1 MSYENKTKAGFV
13 NIIGKPN
20 VGKSTLLNSIL
31 DFKLSIVTSK
41 PQTTRNSIL
50 GIYTKD
56 NVQIVFID
64 TPGILKPNY
73 QLQTFM
79 IQEID
84 RSFKD
89 IDLILFLIDVN
100 KFELEEI
107 KEQYNTYHKN
117 FSTNSTICVVNK
129 IDLLKKEEVIVIID
143 ELSKNFPFKEIVPVS
158 ARDNFNIDELLK
170 TIISYLPEHK
180 FFYDSDSLTVHK
192 EKFFVSEIIREA
204 ALKLYNQEIPYSV
217 WIEIEEYKDAED
229 KNKVFIKANVLIEKD
244 SQKKIIIGEKGR
256 MIKMLGTKARKEI
269 ESFLSRDVYLELFV
283 KVKKDWKNDTKF
295 LKSHFTKQ

>member
-1 MSYENKTKAGFV
+1 MSYEKKTKAGFV

-31 DFKLSIVTSK
+31 DYKLSIVTSK

-50 GIYTKD
+50 GIYTKN

-79 IQEID
+79 VQEID
-84 RSFKD
+84 KSFKD
-89 IDLILFLIDVN
+89 IDLILYIIDVHR
-100 KFELEEI
+100 FDLEEV
-107 KEQYNTYHKN
+107 KDQYNNYHKN
-117 FSTNSTICVVNK
+117 FSNHNTICVINK
-129 IDLLKKEEVIVIID
+129 IDLLKKEEVLVLID

-158 ARDNFNIDELLK
+158 ARDNFNVDELLK

-180 FFYDSDSLTVHK
+180 YFYDSDSLTVHK

-217 WIEIEEYKDAED
+217 WIDIEEFKDAVD
-229 KNKVFIKANVLIEKD
+229 KRKVYIGANILIEKE
-244 SQKKIIIGEKGR
+244 SQKKIIIGEKGK
-256 MIKMLGTKARKEI
+256 MIKMLGSKARKEI
-269 ESFLSRDVYLELFV
+269 ESFLGREVYLELFV
-283 KVKKDWKNDTKF
+283 KVKKDWKNDIKF
-295 LKSHFTKQ
+295 LRSHFTNQ